1 MAHGRRRFQRR
12 FLLFACRCGI
22 RAFGG
27 GRAPVFALLLFC
39 AVCISGFLGDTCE
52 VPFGNHSRR
61 CLRCYWLSGWIEFFF
76 GPFYRRIPQR
86 PDHSIRRSLS
96 FIGCSLLAAA
106 LIFSF
111 IRSTAPN
118 VLKASESF
126 LVPD

>member
-22 RAFGG
+22 RAFRG

-76 GPFYRRIPQR
+76 GPSIVGYLNDLTILFAGACRLSVVASWRLRSFSPSSGLR
-86 PDHSIRRSLS
+86 PPMSSKRLS
-96 FIGCSLLAAA
+96 PS
-106 LIFSF
+106 
-111 IRSTAPN
+111 
-118 VLKASESF
+118 
-126 LVPD
+126 